1 MVIGLVDVFI
11 IIFLALGGLVGFKSG
26 AIKEL
31 TRFIGFFCI
40 ILVAFY
46 LKDKLMVSLYENL
59 PFYNF
64 LGIIQ
69 GIDALNI
76 LLYQLI
82 SFLVIFFLLYFI
94 LRVLIV
100 ITGLVEWLVK
110 MTVFLSLPSKIIG
123 LFIGVLEY
131 YVYIF
136 FVLYV
141 LNMPV
146 FNLSFVSGSKFG
158 GMILKNTPILSEM
171 ADDTVEVYGDV
182 WKIIQNKSGKSNSEI
197 NSLVLTSLLDHR
209 LITPDSARKLVES
222 NKISIEDKS
231 LIDKYQRDKDFY
243 QELKER
249 YYDQ

>member
-11 IIFLALGGLVGFKSG
+11 LIFLALGGLIGFKSG

-31 TRFIGFFCI
+31 TRFIGFFLVV
-40 ILVAFY
+40 LVAFY
-46 LKDKLMVSLYENL
+46 LKDKLMVTLYENL

-64 LGIIQ
+64 FGIIR

-110 MTVFLSLPSKIIG
+110 MTVFLSLPSKLIG
-123 LFIGVLEY
+123 LLIGVIEY

-136 FVLYV
+136 FILYI
-141 LNMPV
+141 LNMPL
-146 FNLSFVSGSKFG
+146 FNLTFISSSKFG
-158 GMILKNTPILSEM
+158 GMILKNTPILSAM
-171 ADDTVEVYGDV
+171 ADNTVEVYSDV
-182 WKIIQNKSGKSNSEI
+182 WEIIQNKKGRSNDEI
-197 NSLVLTSLLDHR
+197 NTLVLTSLLDHN
-209 LITPDSARKLVES
+209 LITPESDKKLVES

-231 LIDKYQRDKDFY
+231 LVDKYQQNKNLY

-249 YYDQ
+249 YDDK